1 MRQSDDCLK
10 KVTERL
16 QPTRREEA
24 APLWLLLLL
33 LLAWRNLAA
42 YTTPM
47 RFRSSERRGENRNES
62 ILHKTYRIERG
73 QEVYALPRT
82 NMNHKNGTRLEHAT
96 LAIDRRHDSRRDT
109 APHPRTNPFTSI
121 QIFYR
126 TGSKAQHESLETQT
140 KNKWT
145 SDKGTCPPKT
155 YPSEA
160 HHPDLPP
167 TPADLGPMLQ
177 NADILQASETKKK
190 RFF

>member
-1 MRQSDDCLK
+1 MTPG
-10 KVTERL
+10 VTPRPILAPTLL
-16 QPTRREEA
+16 QVF
-24 APLWLLLLL
+24 
-33 LLAWRNLAA
+33 
-42 YTTPM
+42 
-47 RFRSSERRGENRNES
+47 RFS
-62 ILHKTYRIERG
+62 TERG
-73 QEVYALPRT
+73 QKPNT
-82 NMNHKNGTRLEHAT
+82 NRWK
-96 LAIDRRHDSRRDT
+96 
-109 APHPRTNPFTSI
+109 P
-121 QIFYR
+121 
-126 TGSKAQHESLETQT
+126 QT